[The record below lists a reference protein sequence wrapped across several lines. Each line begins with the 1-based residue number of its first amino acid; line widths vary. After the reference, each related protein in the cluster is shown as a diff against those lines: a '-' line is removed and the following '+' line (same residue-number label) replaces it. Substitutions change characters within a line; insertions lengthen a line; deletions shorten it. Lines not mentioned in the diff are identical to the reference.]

1 MQFIKTWFNIL
12 LHSIHFLKFFS
23 QPQSNFRLYSN
34 FNVDSNSDCVLV
46 ATWSVVCDPHKL
58 LSPLGRAVLCVCSAQ
73 RLVDMHGMGSIPWAE
88 LGHQRPFSR
97 LALQS
102 QPYRACLP
110 VYVVLLLF
118 FCFSFDLYITKRQR
132 AFEHLKIVLQL
143 EPKRTA
149 LHCRN
154 SEGRCLSW
162 RPGDLEEA
170 WDDIRNFEHS
180 YWDLYRMSMF
190 QILKHCD

>member
-34 FNVDSNSDCVLV
+34 FNVDSNSDCVWV

-58 LSPLGRAVLCVCSAQ
+58 LSPLGGAVFAVLRGWWRCMAWAASLGLSWGTKGHSAGWLCKVSLTGPAYQ
-73 RLVDMHGMGSIPWAE
+73 FM
-88 LGHQRPFSR
+88 
-97 LALQS
+97 
-102 QPYRACLP
+102 
-110 VYVVLLLF
+110 LF

-154 SEGRCLSW
+154 SEGRHLSW
-162 RPGDLEEA
+162 RLGKGLRWHKEF
-170 WDDIRNFEHS
+170 WT
-180 YWDLYRMSMF
+180 
-190 QILKHCD
+190 